1 MSTKLYADIEFD
13 GLAWLR
19 MTMAFHQNLI
29 YQKVKAN
36 TKICSMSY
44 TRYHATHRIPSVIF
58 VAAVVVV
65 VVADVFYY
73 DEGEQQQQ
81 QHENINIDAI
91 ILKNIR
97 RRRKNYA

>member
-1 MSTKLYADIEFD
+1 
-13 GLAWLR
+13 
-19 MTMAFHQNLI
+19 MTFHQNLI

-36 TKICSMSY
+36 TKICSTSY

-58 VAAVVVV
+58 VVVAGAV

-73 DEGEQQQQ
+73 DEVEQQQQ
-81 QHENINIDAI
+81 QHENINIEAI

-97 RRRKNYA
+97 RKKNYA